1 MEPLP
6 KTALSGLIRVGLE
19 GSLFSTTDPCSGV
32 AVELGG
38 NISATSTTTLTLLVI
53 ALVAFTNTG
62 NAMLE
67 NAGLGTRLTLVIRLN
82 CLNEAV
88 TGAFAGVTV
97 AFIWN
102 VSSAPG
108 AFFTSTVN
116 ARWIPGVMPL
126 VLFSGL

>member
-19 GSLFSTTDPCSGV
+19 GSLFSTTEPRSGV
-32 AVELGG
+32 EPGG
-38 NISATSTTTLTLLVI
+38 SISTTSTTTLTLLVI

-67 NAGLGTRLTLVIRLN
+67 NAGMGTRLTLVTRLN
-82 CLNEAV
+82 CLNEAM

-97 AFIWN
+97 AFI
-102 VSSAPG
+102 
-108 AFFTSTVN
+108 
-116 ARWIPGVMPL
+116 
-126 VLFSGL
+126 

>member
-32 AVELGG
+32 AVEHEG
-38 NISATSTTTLTLLVI
+38 NISATSTTTLTLPAI
-53 ALVAFTNTG
+53 AQVALTNTG

-67 NAGLGTRLTLVIRLN
+67 NAGMGTRLTLVTRLN

-88 TGAFAGVTV
+88 TDVVAGVTV
-97 AFIWN
+97 VFI
-102 VSSAPG
+102 
-108 AFFTSTVN
+108 
-116 ARWIPGVMPL
+116 
-126 VLFSGL
+126 

>member
-1 MEPLP
+1 MEALP

-67 NAGLGTRLTLVIRLN
+67 NAGMGTRLTLVIRLN
-82 CLNEAV
+82 CLTEAL
-88 TGAFAGVTV
+88 TAAFPGVP
-97 AFIWN
+97 
-102 VSSAPG
+102 AP
-108 AFFTSTVN
+108 SPHN
-116 ARWIPGVMPL
+116 ARPSPAPSFTRTFNPPTL
-126 VLFSGL
+126 